1 MPASPRLAC
10 VARALIHPT
19 GPTRL
24 RAHPP
29 HWVEGRIDHR
39 RDTLYRDPRDTTY
52 DTGRMR
58 SGADPRGRRFALTNR
73 SAVAPRIDLTAC
85 DREPIH
91 IVGSIQPHG
100 FLLALDA
107 RDLTIVQASLNAPAG
122 AVVGMPLETAIPEL
136 AGIVGRRPDPIADQD
151 GALYL
156 RTVTIGSG
164 AAGQAYEVAAHRVDD
179 LIVLEMEEVDDL
191 PGDGG
196 IDVLTPRL
204 RAFVQRLHTAR
215 TVEDLCQLV
224 AEDIRL
230 VTGLDRALVYR
241 FDRDWHGT
249 VVAEA
254 NNGVLPS
261 YLDLRFPASDIP
273 AQARELYR
281 RNRLRIIPDA
291 GYVPVPIRPA
301 VTPAGT
307 PLDLSQSVLRS
318 VSPVHVE
325 YMRNMG
331 TMASMSVSILVDG
344 ALWGLISCH
353 NRQPKRVPLQA
364 RNACDVLTQI
374 FSLQLSARERGAQA
388 EQRLALG
395 AVQSRLLGFMAEED
409 SFVDG
414 LLNHPDDV
422 LALVNASGAAV
433 VTADRCR
440 LLGSTPAE
448 RAVRA
453 LYDWLSSREDAD
465 EVFSTEALA
474 EIFPAADAFA
484 DRASGLLA
492 ISVSKKYASYI
503 LWFRPEV
510 VRTVK
515 WGGNPVKAAQPDP
528 AGGPDRLHPRQSFE
542 IWKETLKGHALPWSI
557 SEIEAAKDLRSSVL
571 GIVLRRAEELAAM
584 SEELQRSNK
593 ELEAFSYSVSHDLRA
608 PFRHIVGYSNLLKNR
623 EGANLSDKG
632 RHYVETIIEA
642 AFSAGTLVDNLLAF
656 SQMGRHAL
664 NKVSGDMNAL
674 VEEVR
679 RKVLR
684 DVPPERTVLWDIEPL
699 GRAYAD
705 PAMLRLVIENL
716 LSNAVKYTRGKPEAV
731 IAMGRLPP
739 RDGEAVY
746 FVRDNGVG
754 FDMAYVDKLF
764 GVFQR
769 LHRVE
774 EFEGTGIG
782 LANVRRIVERHGG
795 RTWAE
800 GNLGQGATFY
810 FTLPLRE
817 EAH

>member
-1 MPASPRLAC
+1 M
-10 VARALIHPT
+10 I
-19 GPTRL
+19 G
-24 RAHPP
+24 
-29 HWVEGRIDHR
+29 
-39 RDTLYRDPRDTTY
+39 
-52 DTGRMR
+52 
-58 SGADPRGRRFALTNR
+58 
-73 SAVAPRIDLTAC
+73 
-85 DREPIH
+85 
-91 IVGSIQPHG
+91 
-100 FLLALDA
+100 
-107 RDLTIVQASLNAPAG
+107 ASLEAAF
-122 AVVGMPLETAIPEL
+122 PEL
-136 AGIVGRRPDPIADQD
+136 ASIVRGYLAEAAEQG

-156 RTVTIGSG
+156 RTVMLASG
-164 AAGQAYEVAAHRVDD
+164 RASQAYEVAAHRVDG
-179 LIVLEMEEVDDL
+179 LVVLEMEEVEGAT
-191 PGDGG
+191 PEGG
-196 IDVLTPRL
+196 LDALTPRL
-204 RAFVQRLHTAR
+204 RAFVQRLHVAQ
-215 TVEDLCQLV
+215 TVEELCQLV
-224 AEDIRL
+224 AEDIRHI
-230 VTGLDRALVYR
+230 TGFDRALVYR
-241 FDRDWHGT
+241 FDREWHGT
-249 VVAEA
+249 VVAE
-254 NNGVLPS
+254 NGNGVLPS

-291 GYVPVPIRPA
+291 GYVPVPIRPST
-301 VTPAGT
+301 TPAGE

-353 NRQPKRVPLQA
+353 NREPRRVPLQA
-364 RNACDVLTQI
+364 RNACDFLTQI
-374 FSLQLSARERGAQA
+374 FALQLAAKERGAQA

-395 AVQSRLLGFMAEED
+395 AVQARLLAFMAEED

-422 LALVNASGAAV
+422 LALVNASGAAI

-440 LLGSTPAE
+440 LLGATPSE
-448 RAVRA
+448 PDVRS
-453 LYDWLSSREDAD
+453 LYDWLSAQAKGDP
-465 EVFSTEALA
+465 VFATEALSEA
-474 EIFPAADAFA
+474 IPAAEGVS
-484 DRASGLLA
+484 DRASGMLA
-492 ISVSKKYASYI
+492 ISISKKYASYI

-510 VRTVK
+510 VRTVR
-515 WGGNPVKAAQPDP
+515 WGGNPTKPAQADS
-528 AGGPDRLHPRQSFE
+528 AGGPHRLHPRKSFE
-542 IWKETLKGHALPWSI
+542 IWKETVQRRSLPWSPA
-557 SEIEAAKDLRSSVL
+557 EVEAANDLRNAVL
-571 GIVLRRAEELAAM
+571 GIVLRRAEDLAAM

-608 PFRHIVGYSNLLKNR
+608 PFRHIVGYSNLLKTR
-623 EGANLSDKG
+623 EGANLSEKG
-632 RHYVETIIEA
+632 KHYVETIIDA
-642 AFSAGTLVDNLLAF
+642 ALSAGTLVDNLLSF
-656 SQMGRHAL
+656 SQMGRNAL
-664 NKVSGDMNAL
+664 NKMSGDMNTL

-684 DVPPERTVLWDIEPL
+684 DVAPDRTVHWKVGLL

-705 PAMLRLVIENL
+705 PAMLRLVVENL

-731 IAMGRLPP
+731 IEIGRLPSE
-739 RDGEAVY
+739 GGQAVF

-800 GNLGQGATFY
+800 GSLGQGATFY
-810 FTLPLRE
+810 FTLPIRE
-817 EAH
+817 EAP

>member
-1 MPASPRLAC
+1 MEIS
-10 VARALIHPT
+10 
-19 GPTRL
+19 G
-24 RAHPP
+24 
-29 HWVEGRIDHR
+29 
-39 RDTLYRDPRDTTY
+39 LYLGSD
-52 DTGRMR
+52 
-58 SGADPRGRRFALTNR
+58 A
-73 SAVAPRIDLTAC
+73 APNLDLTAC

-91 IVGSIQPHG
+91 ILGSVQPHG
-100 FLLALDA
+100 FLLALETKT
-107 RDLTIVQASLNAPAG
+107 LVIVQASANAPG
-122 AVVGMPLETAIPEL
+122 PAVVGTTLDAAFPHLAAIVRRHLEE
-136 AGIVGRRPDPIADQD
+136 AGLQA
-151 GALYL
+151 GASYL
-156 RTVTIGSG
+156 RTVTLTSD
-164 AAGQAYEVAAHRVDD
+164 AARLTYEVAAHRVDD
-179 LIVLEMEEVDDL
+179 LVVLEMEEIDASAI
-191 PGDGG
+191 G
-196 IDVLTPRL
+196 IGLDVLTPRL
-204 RAFVQRLHTAR
+204 RAFVERLQTAR

-224 AEDIRL
+224 ATDIRQI
-230 VTGLDRALVYR
+230 TGLDRALVYR

-249 VVAEA
+249 VLAEDG
-254 NNGVLPS
+254 NGALPS

-291 GYVPVPIRPA
+291 GYAPVPIQPA
-301 VTPAGT
+301 TTPAGK

-353 NRQPKRVPLQA
+353 NAMPKRVPLHA
-364 RNACDVLTQI
+364 RNACDVLAQI
-374 FSLQLSARERGAQA
+374 FALQLSAHERGAQA

-395 AVQSRLLGFMAEED
+395 ATQSRLLGFMAEED

-440 LLGSTPAE
+440 LLGATPSEAD
-448 RAVRA
+448 VRS
-453 LYDWLSSREDAD
+453 LYTWLSARGDTDA
-465 EVFSTEALA
+465 VFVSEALSDA
-474 EIFPAADAFA
+474 IPEAASFS

-515 WGGNPVKAAQPDP
+515 WGGNPVKPAMPDSE
-528 AGGPDRLHPRQSFE
+528 GGPDRLHPRKSFE
-542 IWKETLKGHALPWSI
+542 IWKETVQGRSLPWSI
-557 SEIEAAKDLRSSVL
+557 PEVEAAKDLRSSVL
-571 GIVLRRAEELAAM
+571 GIVLRRAEDLAAM
-584 SEELQRSNK
+584 SEELRRSNK

-608 PFRHIVGYSNLLKNR
+608 PFRHIVGYSNLLKTR
-623 EGANLSDKG
+623 EGANLTDKG
-632 RHYVETIIEA
+632 RHYVDTIIEA
-642 AFSAGTLVDNLLAF
+642 AFSAGTLVDNLLSF
-656 SQMGRHAL
+656 SQMGRNAL

-684 DVPPERTVLWDIEPL
+684 DVPSDRTVLWDIQPL

-705 PAMLRLVIENL
+705 PVMLRLVIENL
-716 LSNAVKYTRGKPEAV
+716 LSNAVKYTRGRAEAV
-731 IAMGRLPP
+731 ISMGRLPP
-739 RDGEAVY
+739 KDGEAVF
-746 FVRDNGVG
+746 FVRDNGAG

-795 RTWAE
+795 HTWAE
-800 GNLGQGATFY
+800 GDLGKGATFY

-817 EAH
+817 EVR

>member
-1 MPASPRLAC
+1 MNQHSAA
-10 VARALIHPT
+10 
-19 GPTRL
+19 
-24 RAHPP
+24 
-29 HWVEGRIDHR
+29 
-39 RDTLYRDPRDTTY
+39 
-52 DTGRMR
+52 
-58 SGADPRGRRFALTNR
+58 ALTT
-73 SAVAPRIDLTAC
+73 IDLTAC

-91 IVGSIQPHG
+91 IVGSVQPHG
-100 FLLALDA
+100 FLLALDGPE
-107 RDLTIVQASLNAPAG
+107 RIIVQASANAPEAA
-122 AVVGMPLETAIPEL
+122 AVGHRLADAFPEL
-136 AGIVGRRPDPIADQD
+136 DALVRRFLDGGPGQD
-151 GALYL
+151 GATYL
-156 RTVTIGSG
+156 RTVALG
-164 AAGQAYEVAAHRVDD
+164 ADVARQSYEVAAHRVDD
-179 LIVLEMEEVDDL
+179 LVVLELEETDEAPDEAGL
-191 PGDGG
+191 DA
-196 IDVLTPRL
+196 LTPRL
-204 RAFVQRLHTAR
+204 RAFVERLHAAR
-215 TVEDLCQLV
+215 SVEDLCQLL
-224 AEDIRL
+224 AEDVRH
-230 VTGLDRALVYR
+230 VTGFDRALVYR

-249 VVAEA
+249 VLAEDG
-254 NNGVLPS
+254 NGVLPS

-291 GYVPVPIRPA
+291 GYAPVPIRPA
-301 VTPAGT
+301 MTPAGKR
-307 PLDLSQSVLRS
+307 LDLSQSVLRS

-344 ALWGLISCH
+344 ALWGLVSCH
-353 NRQPKRVPLQA
+353 NREPKRVPLQA

-374 FSLQLSARERGAQA
+374 FALQLSAKVRGEQA

-395 AVQSRLLGFMAEED
+395 QVQARLLGYMAEEE

-440 LLGSTPAE
+440 LLGATPPE
-448 RAVRA
+448 REVRA
-453 LYDWLSSREDAD
+453 LYDWLSARAEAD
-465 EVFSTEALA
+465 DVIWTDALA
-474 EIFPAADAFA
+474 EDFSRAEGFA

-492 ISVSKKYASYI
+492 ISISKKYASYV

-515 WGGNPVKAAQPDP
+515 WGGNPVKAARPDP
-528 AGGPDRLHPRQSFE
+528 DGGPERLHPRKSFE
-542 IWKETLKGHALPWSI
+542 IWKETVKGRSLPWSTP
-557 SEIEAAKDLRSSVL
+557 EIEAAKDLRASVL

-608 PFRHIVGYSNLLKNR
+608 PFRHIVGYANLLKNR
-623 EGANLSDKG
+623 EGAQLSQKG

-642 AFSAGTLVDNLLAF
+642 AFSAGTLVDNLLTF

-664 NKVSGDMNAL
+664 NKVTGDLNGL

-679 RKVLR
+679 RKVQR
-684 DVPPERTVLWDIEPL
+684 DVTPDRSVRWEIGPL
-699 GRAYAD
+699 GRVHAD
-705 PAMLRLVIENL
+705 PVMLRLVIENL
-716 LSNAVKYTRGKPEAV
+716 LSNAVKYTRGRAPAV
-731 IAMGRLPP
+731 IEVGRLPP
-739 RDGEAVY
+739 QDHEAVF

-754 FDMAYVDKLF
+754 FDMAYVEKLF

-800 GNLGQGATFY
+800 GAPDRGATFF
-810 FTLPLRE
+810 FTLPFRE
-817 EAH
+817 ET

>member
-1 MPASPRLAC
+1 MNQRSDA
-10 VARALIHPT
+10 
-19 GPTRL
+19 
-24 RAHPP
+24 AHQ
-29 HWVEGRIDHR
+29 H
-39 RDTLYRDPRDTTY
+39 
-52 DTGRMR
+52 
-58 SGADPRGRRFALTNR
+58 
-73 SAVAPRIDLTAC
+73 IDLSAC

-91 IVGSIQPHG
+91 IVGSVQPHG
-100 FLLALDA
+100 FLLALDVP
-107 RDLTIVQASLNAPAG
+107 DLTVVQASANAPA
-122 AVVGMPLETAIPEL
+122 AVGTMLERAFPEL
-136 AGIVGRRPDPIADQD
+136 AALVRRYLQGAAHQD
-151 GALYL
+151 GAVYL
-156 RTVTIGSG
+156 RTVTLGSG
-164 AAGQAYEVAAHRVDD
+164 RDGQAYEVAAHGVDGLVVLELEETDD
-179 LIVLEMEEVDDL
+179 LS
-191 PGDGG
+191 GDAGL
-196 IDVLTPRL
+196 DALTPRL
-204 RAFVQRLHTAR
+204 RAFVERLQAAR
-215 TVEDLCQLV
+215 GVEDLCHLLAQ
-224 AEDIRL
+224 DIRH
-230 VTGLDRALVYR
+230 VTGFDRALVYR

-249 VVAEA
+249 VLAEDG
-254 NNGVLPS
+254 NGVLPS

-291 GYVPVPIRPA
+291 GYVPVPVRPSA
-301 VTPAGT
+301 TPSGK

-344 ALWGLISCH
+344 ALWGLVSCH
-353 NRQPKRVPLQA
+353 NEGPRRVPLQA
-364 RNACDVLTQI
+364 RNACDFLTQI
-374 FSLQLSARERGAQA
+374 FALQLSAKVRGEQA

-395 AVQSRLLGFMAEED
+395 AVQSRLLAYMAEEE

-440 LLGSTPAE
+440 LLGATPSE
-448 RAVRA
+448 REVRA
-453 LYDWLSSREDAD
+453 LYDWLSVGDED
-465 EVFSTEALA
+465 EVFVTEALSDVLARA
-474 EIFPAADAFA
+474 EGFA
-484 DRASGLLA
+484 DRASGVLA
-492 ISVSKKYASYI
+492 ISISKKYASYVI
-503 LWFRPEV
+503 WFRPEV

-515 WGGNPVKAAQPDP
+515 WGGNPEKAVRPDP
-528 AGGPDRLHPRQSFE
+528 AGGPDRLHPRKSFE
-542 IWKETLKGHALPWSI
+542 IWKETVKGRSLPWSL
-557 SEIEAAKDLRSSVL
+557 SEVEAAKDLRASVL

-608 PFRHIVGYSNLLKNR
+608 PFRHIVGYSNLLKNK

-632 RHYVETIIEA
+632 RHYVDTIIEA
-642 AFSAGTLVDNLLAF
+642 AFSAGTLVDNLLTF

-664 NKVSGDMNAL
+664 NKVSGDLNAL

-679 RKVLR
+679 RKVSR
-684 DVPPERTVLWDIEPL
+684 DIAPDRTVRWEIGPL
-699 GRAYAD
+699 GRVHAD
-705 PAMLRLVIENL
+705 PVMLRLVIENL

-731 IAMGRLPP
+731 IEVGRLPP
-739 RDGEAVY
+739 QDGEAVF
-746 FVRDNGVG
+746 FVRDNGAG

-800 GNLGQGATFY
+800 GRLGEGATFH
-810 FTLPLRE
+810 FTLPTRE
-817 EAH
+817 EA

>member
-1 MPASPRLAC
+1 MSRASDA
-10 VARALIHPT
+10 AQ
-19 GPTRL
+19 
-24 RAHPP
+24 
-29 HWVEGRIDHR
+29 
-39 RDTLYRDPRDTTY
+39 
-52 DTGRMR
+52 
-58 SGADPRGRRFALTNR
+58 
-73 SAVAPRIDLTAC
+73 RIDLSAC

-91 IVGSIQPHG
+91 IVGSVQPHG

-107 RDLTIVQASLNAPAG
+107 RTLTVVQASANAPLA
-122 AVVGMPLETAIPEL
+122 ASVGTALESAYPEL
-136 AGIVGRRPDPIADQD
+136 AALAQRYRDAQDEQD

-156 RTVTIGSG
+156 RTVTLGTD
-164 AAGQAYEVAAHRVDD
+164 ATRQAYEVAAHRVDD
-179 LIVLEMEEVDDL
+179 ILVLELEETDDASGEAGL
-191 PGDGG
+191 DA
-196 IDVLTPRL
+196 LAARL
-204 RAFVQRLHTAR
+204 RAFVQRLHAAR
-215 TVEDLCQLV
+215 SVEDLCQLL
-224 AEDIRL
+224 AQDIRH
-230 VTGLDRALVYR
+230 VTGFDRALVYR

-249 VVAEA
+249 VLAEDG
-254 NNGVLPS
+254 NGVLPS

-291 GYVPVPIRPA
+291 GYAPVPIRPGT
-301 VTPAGT
+301 TPAGR

-344 ALWGLISCH
+344 ALWGLVSCH
-353 NRQPKRVPLQA
+353 NQGPKRVPLQA
-364 RNACDVLTQI
+364 RNACDFLTQI
-374 FSLQLSARERGAQA
+374 FALQLSAKVRGEQA

-395 AVQSRLLGFMAEED
+395 AVQARLLGFMAEED

-422 LALVNASGAAV
+422 LGLVNASGAAV

-440 LLGSTPAE
+440 LLGATPPE
-448 RAVRA
+448 RAVRT
-453 LYDWLSSREDAD
+453 LYDWLSARGEAED
-465 EVFSTEALA
+465 VFVTEALA
-474 EIFPAADAFA
+474 ETFPRAAGFTDL
-484 DRASGLLA
+484 ASGLLA
-492 ISVSKKYASYI
+492 ISVSKRYASYI

-515 WGGNPVKAAQPDP
+515 WGGNPVKAARPDP
-528 AGGPDRLHPRQSFE
+528 EGGPDRLHPRKSFE
-542 IWKETLKGHALPWSI
+542 IWKETLKGRSLPWSLP
-557 SEIEAAKDLRSSVL
+557 EIEAAKDLRASVL

-608 PFRHIVGYSNLLKNR
+608 PFRHIVGYANLLKNR
-623 EGANLSDKG
+623 EGPSLSEKG

-642 AFSAGTLVDNLLAF
+642 AFSAGTLVDNLLTF

-664 NKVSGDMNAL
+664 NKVPGDMGAL
-674 VEEVR
+674 AEEVR

-684 DVPPERTVLWDIEPL
+684 DVGPERVVRWEIGPL

-716 LSNAVKYTRGKPEAV
+716 LSNAVKYTRGRPEAV
-731 IAMGRLPP
+731 IAIGRLPP
-739 RDGEAVY
+739 RDGEDVF

-800 GNLGQGATFY
+800 SRLGAGATFY
-810 FTLPLRE
+810 FTLPVRE

>member
-1 MPASPRLAC
+1 
-10 VARALIHPT
+10 
-19 GPTRL
+19 
-24 RAHPP
+24 
-29 HWVEGRIDHR
+29 
-39 RDTLYRDPRDTTY
+39 LYQ
-52 DTGRMR
+52 R
-58 SGADPRGRRFALTNR
+58 SDAAQND
-73 SAVAPRIDLTAC
+73 VDLTAC

-91 IVGSIQPHG
+91 IVGSVQPHG
-100 FLLALDA
+100 FLLALDLPVL
-107 RDLTIVQASLNAPAG
+107 RIVQASANAPAAAQVG
-122 AVVGMPLETAIPEL
+122 ATLSSAFPEL
-136 AGIVGRRPDPIADQD
+136 DAIVRHYLDGHRQQD
-151 GALYL
+151 GATYL
-156 RTVTIGSG
+156 RTVTLGSG
-164 AAGQAYEVAAHRVDD
+164 SMRQAYEVAAHRVDD
-179 LIVLEMEEVDDL
+179 LVVLELEETADSS
-191 PGDGG
+191 GDAGL
-196 IDVLTPRL
+196 DALTPRL
-204 RAFVQRLHTAR
+204 RAFVERLHAAR
-215 TVEDLCQLV
+215 SVEDLCQLL
-224 AEDIRL
+224 AQDIRH
-230 VTGLDRALVYR
+230 VTGFDRALVYR

-249 VVAEA
+249 VLAEDS
-254 NNGVLPS
+254 NGVLPS

-291 GYVPVPIRPA
+291 NYVPVPVRPTT
-301 VTPAGT
+301 TPEGE

-344 ALWGLISCH
+344 ALWGLVSCH
-353 NRQPKRVPLQA
+353 NRDPKRVPLQA

-374 FSLQLSARERGAQA
+374 FALQLSAKVRGEQA

-395 AVQSRLLGFMAEED
+395 AVQVRLLGYMAEEE

-440 LLGSTPAE
+440 LLGSTPPE
-448 RAVRA
+448 GEVRA
-453 LYDWLSSREDAD
+453 LYDWLSARGDAD
-465 EVFSTEALA
+465 DVFVTDALA
-474 EIFPAADAFA
+474 EGFPQATAVA
-484 DRASGLLA
+484 DRASGVLA
-492 ISVSKKYASYI
+492 ISVSKKYASYV

-515 WGGNPVKAAQPDP
+515 WGGNPVKAARPDP
-528 AGGPDRLHPRQSFE
+528 GGGPDRLHPRKSFE
-542 IWKETLKGHALPWSI
+542 TWKETVKGRSLPWSVP
-557 SEIEAAKDLRSSVL
+557 EVEAAKDLRASVL

-608 PFRHIVGYSNLLKNR
+608 PFRHIVGYSNLLKTR
-623 EGANLSDKG
+623 EAPNLSEKG

-642 AFSAGTLVDNLLAF
+642 ALSAGTLVDNLLTF

-664 NKVSGDMNAL
+664 NKVSGDLNAL

-679 RKVLR
+679 RKVER
-684 DVPPERTVLWDIEPL
+684 DVTPDRTVRWEVGPL
-699 GRAYAD
+699 GRVHAD
-705 PAMLRLVIENL
+705 PVMLRLVIENL
-716 LSNAVKYTRGKPEAV
+716 LSNAVKYSRGRPEAV
-731 IAMGRLPP
+731 IEVGRLPP
-739 RDGEAVY
+739 QDGEAVF

-754 FDMAYVDKLF
+754 FDMAYVGKLF

-800 GNLGQGATFY
+800 GDLGKGATFY
-810 FTLPLRE
+810 FTLPIRE
-817 EAH
+817 EAR

>member
-1 MPASPRLAC
+1 MKPSHDA
-10 VARALIHPT
+10 
-19 GPTRL
+19 
-24 RAHPP
+24 
-29 HWVEGRIDHR
+29 E
-39 RDTLYRDPRDTTY
+39 
-52 DTGRMR
+52 
-58 SGADPRGRRFALTNR
+58 
-73 SAVAPRIDLTAC
+73 PRIDLTAC

-91 IVGSIQPHG
+91 IVGSVQPHG
-100 FLLALDA
+100 FLLVLEPPS
-107 RDLTIVQASLNAPAG
+107 LTVVQASANAPAEAAVGTSLDAVFPHLAAIVRRHLDEPG
-122 AVVGMPLETAIPEL
+122 AQT
-136 AGIVGRRPDPIADQD
+136 
-151 GALYL
+151 GASYL
-156 RTVTIGSG
+156 RTVTLTSD
-164 AAGQAYEVAAHRVDD
+164 AARLTYEVAAHRVDG
-179 LIVLEMEEVDDL
+179 LVVLELEEVDAAAADL
-191 PGDGG
+191 GL
-196 IDVLTPRL
+196 DVLTPRL
-204 RAFVQRLHTAR
+204 RSFVERLHAAHDIA
-215 TVEDLCQLV
+215 ELCHLV
-224 AEDIRL
+224 AQDIRA

-249 VVAEA
+249 VLAEDG
-254 NNGVLPS
+254 NGALPS

-281 RNRLRIIPDA
+281 RNRMRIIPDA
-291 GYVPVPIRPA
+291 GYAPVPILPA
-301 VTPAGT
+301 ATPSGK

-331 TMASMSVSILVDG
+331 TMASMSVSILIDG

-353 NRQPKRVPLQA
+353 NAAPKRVPLHA
-364 RNACDVLTQI
+364 RNACDVLAQI
-374 FSLQLSARERGAQA
+374 FALQLSARERGAQA

-395 AVQSRLLGFMAEED
+395 QVQARLLGFMAEED

-414 LLNHPDDV
+414 LLKHPDDV

-440 LLGSTPAE
+440 LMGATPEE
-448 RAVRA
+448 RDVRA
-453 LYDWLSSREDAD
+453 MYDWLSARGDTDDVFVSESLSEAIPGAASYAD
-465 EVFSTEALA
+465 H
-474 EIFPAADAFA
+474 
-484 DRASGLLA
+484 ASGLLA

-515 WGGNPVKAAQPDP
+515 WGGNPVKPAVPDP
-528 AGGPDRLHPRQSFE
+528 AGGPDRLHPRKSFE
-542 IWKETLKGHALPWSI
+542 IWKETVQGRSLPWSI
-557 SEIEAAKDLRSSVL
+557 PEVEAAKDLRASVL

-584 SEELQRSNK
+584 CEELQRSNK

-608 PFRHIVGYSNLLKNR
+608 PFRHIVGYSNLLKTR
-623 EGANLSDKG
+623 EGANLSEKG
-632 RHYVETIIEA
+632 RHYVDTIIEA
-642 AFSAGTLVDNLLAF
+642 AFSAGTLVDNLLSF
-656 SQMGRHAL
+656 SQMGRNAL
-664 NKVSGDMNAL
+664 KKVTGDMNAL

-684 DVPPERTVLWDIEPL
+684 DVPADRAVRWEIEPL

-705 PAMLRLVIENL
+705 PVMLRLVIENL

-731 IAMGRLPP
+731 IAVGRLPP
-739 RDGEAVY
+739 KDGEAVF
-746 FVRDNGVG
+746 FVRDNGAG

-774 EFEGTGIG
+774 DFEGTGIG

-800 GNLGQGATFY
+800 GHLGRGATFY

>member
-1 MPASPRLAC
+1 
-10 VARALIHPT
+10 
-19 GPTRL
+19 
-24 RAHPP
+24 
-29 HWVEGRIDHR
+29 
-39 RDTLYRDPRDTTY
+39 LYQ
-52 DTGRMR
+52 R
-58 SGADPRGRRFALTNR
+58 SDAAQND
-73 SAVAPRIDLTAC
+73 IDLTAC

-91 IVGSIQPHG
+91 IVGSVQPHG
-100 FLLALDA
+100 FLLALDLPA
-107 RDLTIVQASLNAPAG
+107 LRIVQASANAPAAAPVG
-122 AVVGMPLETAIPEL
+122 ATLDRAFPEL
-136 AGIVGRRPDPIADQD
+136 DAIVRCYLDGGNRQD
-151 GALYL
+151 GATSL
-156 RTVTIGSG
+156 RTVTLGSG
-164 AAGQAYEVAAHRVDD
+164 SARQAYEVAAHRVDN
-179 LIVLEMEEVDDL
+179 LIVLELEEVAD
-191 PGDGG
+191 PSGDAGL
-196 IDVLTPRL
+196 DALTPRL
-204 RAFVQRLHTAR
+204 RAFVERLHAAR
-215 TVEDLCQLV
+215 SVEDLCQFL
-224 AEDIRL
+224 AEDIRHL
-230 VTGLDRALVYR
+230 TGFDRALVYR

-249 VVAEA
+249 VLAEDG
-254 NNGVLPS
+254 NGVLPS

-301 VTPAGT
+301 LTPAGE

-344 ALWGLISCH
+344 ALWGLVSCH
-353 NRQPKRVPLQA
+353 NRAPKRVPLQA

-374 FSLQLSARERGAQA
+374 FALQLSAKVRGAQA

-395 AVQSRLLGFMAEED
+395 AVQARLLGYMAEEE

-440 LLGSTPAE
+440 LLGATPSE
-448 RAVRA
+448 REIRV
-453 LYDWLSSREDAD
+453 LYDWLSARGDAD
-465 EVFSTEALA
+465 DVFATDALA
-474 EIFPAADAFA
+474 EDFPQAEAIA
-484 DRASGLLA
+484 DRASGVLA

-528 AGGPDRLHPRQSFE
+528 AGGPDRLHPRKSFE
-542 IWKETLKGHALPWSI
+542 IWKETLKGRSLPWSTP
-557 SEIEAAKDLRSSVL
+557 EVETAKDLRASVL

-608 PFRHIVGYSNLLKNR
+608 PFRHIVGYSNLLKTR
-623 EGANLSDKG
+623 EGANLSERG

-642 AFSAGTLVDNLLAF
+642 AFSAGTLVDNLLSF

-664 NKVSGDMNAL
+664 NKVSGDLNAL
-674 VEEVR
+674 VDEVR
-679 RKVLR
+679 RKVER
-684 DVPPERTVLWDIEPL
+684 DVTPDRILRWEIGSL
-699 GRAYAD
+699 GRVHAD
-705 PAMLRLVIENL
+705 PVMLRLVIENL

-731 IAMGRLPP
+731 IEIGRLPAQ
-739 RDGEAVY
+739 DGEAVF

-782 LANVRRIVERHGG
+782 LANVRRIIERHGG

-800 GNLGQGATFY
+800 GRPGAGATFH
-810 FTLPLRE
+810 FTLPIRE
-817 EAH
+817 EVR

>member
-1 MPASPRLAC
+1 MNRASEA
-10 VARALIHPT
+10 
-19 GPTRL
+19 
-24 RAHPP
+24 
-29 HWVEGRIDHR
+29 
-39 RDTLYRDPRDTTY
+39 
-52 DTGRMR
+52 
-58 SGADPRGRRFALTNR
+58 
-73 SAVAPRIDLTAC
+73 APRIDLTAC
-85 DREPIH
+85 EREPIH
-91 IVGSIQPHG
+91 IVGSVQPHG

-107 RDLTIVQASLNAPAG
+107 RTLVIAQASANAPVAASIG
-122 AVVGMPLETAIPEL
+122 TALEAIFPEL
-136 AGIVGRRPDPIADQD
+136 AALARRFLDGGGEPD
-151 GALYL
+151 GAQYL
-156 RTVTIGSG
+156 RTVTLGSG
-164 AAGQAYEVAAHRVDD
+164 ATRQAYEVAAHRVDD
-179 LIVLEMEEVDDL
+179 LLVLELEETDDASGEAGL
-191 PGDGG
+191 DA
-196 IDVLTPRL
+196 LNPRL
-204 RAFVQRLHTAR
+204 RAFVQRLHTAPN
-215 TVEDLCQLV
+215 VEDLCQLL
-224 AEDIRL
+224 AADIRHI
-230 VTGLDRALVYR
+230 TGFDRALVYR

-249 VVAEA
+249 VLAESG
-254 NNGVLPS
+254 NGVLPS

-291 GYVPVPIRPA
+291 GYAPVPIRPA
-301 VTPAGT
+301 MTPAGT

-344 ALWGLISCH
+344 VLWGLVSCH
-353 NRQPKRVPLQA
+353 NGTPKRVPLQA
-364 RNACDVLTQI
+364 RNACDFLTQV
-374 FSLQLSARERGAQA
+374 FALQLSAKVRGEQA

-395 AVQSRLLGFMAEED
+395 AIQARLLGFMAEED

-422 LALVNASGAAV
+422 LALVNAAGAAV

-440 LLGSTPAE
+440 ILGAAPPE
-448 RAVRA
+448 GEVRA
-453 LYDWLSSREDAD
+453 LYEWLSARGEAED
-465 EVFSTEALA
+465 VFVTEALA
-474 EIFPAADAFA
+474 EDFPRAQDIA

-492 ISVSKKYASYI
+492 ISVSKRYPSYI

-515 WGGNPVKAAQPDP
+515 WGGNPVKAVQPDP
-528 AGGPDRLHPRQSFE
+528 EGGPDRLHPRKSFE
-542 IWKETLKGHALPWSI
+542 IWKETLKGRSLPWSLP
-557 SEIEAAKDLRSSVL
+557 EVEAAKDLRASVL

-608 PFRHIVGYSNLLKNR
+608 PFRHIVGYANLLKNR
-623 EGANLSDKG
+623 ESPNLTDKG

-642 AFSAGTLVDNLLAF
+642 ALSAGTLVDNLLTF

-664 NKVSGDMNAL
+664 NKVSGDLNAL

-684 DVPPERTVLWDIEPL
+684 DIAPDRTVRWKVAPL

-716 LSNAVKYTRGKPEAV
+716 LSNAVKYSRDAEEAV
-731 IAMGRLPP
+731 IEVGRLPP
-739 RDGEAVY
+739 RDGEAVF

-800 GNLGQGATFY
+800 SRTGEGATFY
-810 FTLPLRE
+810 FTLPVRE

>member
-1 MPASPRLAC
+1 MESGLNQHSTAARLS
-10 VARALIHPT
+10 L
-19 GPTRL
+19 
-24 RAHPP
+24 
-29 HWVEGRIDHR
+29 
-39 RDTLYRDPRDTTY
+39 
-52 DTGRMR
+52 
-58 SGADPRGRRFALTNR
+58 
-73 SAVAPRIDLTAC
+73 DLTAC

-91 IVGSIQPHG
+91 IVGSVQPHG

-107 RDLTIVQASLNAPAG
+107 AGTIVQASTNAPASAAIGTRLG
-122 AVVGMPLETAIPEL
+122 AAFPEL
-136 AGIVGRRPDPIADQD
+136 DALVHRYLDGGAIQD
-151 GALYL
+151 GATYL
-156 RTVTIGSG
+156 RTVALGSEE
-164 AAGQAYEVAAHRVDD
+164 ARLFYEVAAHRVDD
-179 LIVLEMEEVDDL
+179 LVVLELEETDDASGNAGL
-191 PGDGG
+191 DA
-196 IDVLTPRL
+196 LTPRL
-204 RAFVQRLHTAR
+204 RAFVERLHAAGS
-215 TVEDLCQLV
+215 VEDLCQLL
-224 AEDIRL
+224 AEDIRH
-230 VTGLDRALVYR
+230 VTGFDRALVYR

-249 VVAEA
+249 VLAESG
-254 NNGVLPS
+254 NGVLPS

-291 GYVPVPIRPA
+291 GYRPVPIRPGT
-301 VTPAGT
+301 TPGGR

-344 ALWGLISCH
+344 ALWGLVSCH
-353 NRQPKRVPLQA
+353 NHDPKRVPLQA
-364 RNACDVLTQI
+364 RNACDFLTQI
-374 FSLQLSARERGAQA
+374 FALQLSAKVRGEQA

-395 AVQSRLLGFMAEED
+395 QVQARLLAYMAEEE
-409 SFVDG
+409 SFIDG

-440 LLGSTPAE
+440 LLGSTPPE
-448 RAVRA
+448 REVRA
-453 LYDWLSSREDAD
+453 LYEWLSERGEADDVVATDALSEDFLRAG
-465 EVFSTEALA
+465 A
-474 EIFPAADAFA
+474 IA

-492 ISVSKKYASYI
+492 ISISKKYASYV

-515 WGGNPVKAAQPDP
+515 WGGNPVKPAHPDP
-528 AGGPDRLHPRQSFE
+528 EGGPDRLHPRKSFE
-542 IWKETLKGHALPWSI
+542 IWKETVKGRSMPWSVP
-557 SEIEAAKDLRSSVL
+557 EVEAAKDLRASVL

-642 AFSAGTLVDNLLAF
+642 AFSAGTLVDNLLTF

-664 NKVSGDMNAL
+664 NKVSGDLNGL

-684 DVPPERTVLWDIEPL
+684 DVPPDRTVRWEIGPL
-699 GRAYAD
+699 GRVHAD
-705 PAMLRLVIENL
+705 PVMLRLVLENL
-716 LSNAVKYTRGKPEAV
+716 LSNAVKYTRGREPAV
-731 IAMGRLPP
+731 VAVERLPP
-739 RDGEAVY
+739 QDHEAV
-746 FVRDNGVG
+746 FVVRDNGVG
-754 FDMAYVDKLF
+754 FDMAYVEKLF

-800 GNLGQGATFY
+800 GEPGRGARFY

-817 EAH
+817 EA

>member
-1 MPASPRLAC
+1 MRGDPGPGGQLHLNDAIAGT
-10 VARALIHPT
+10 ARI
-19 GPTRL
+19 
-24 RAHPP
+24 
-29 HWVEGRIDHR
+29 
-39 RDTLYRDPRDTTY
+39 
-52 DTGRMR
+52 
-58 SGADPRGRRFALTNR
+58 N
-73 SAVAPRIDLTAC
+73 LTAC
-85 DREPIH
+85 DREPID
-91 IVGSIQPHG
+91 IVSSVQPHG
-100 FLLALDA
+100 FLLSLDT
-107 RDLTIVQASLNAPAG
+107 RNLTIAQASANAPMAASVGSTLEG
-122 AVVGMPLETAIPEL
+122 AFPEL
-136 AGIVGRRPDPIADQD
+136 AALVRRYLDEAAEPDVAH
-151 GALYL
+151 YL
-156 RTVTIGSG
+156 RTVTLIFGTTR
-164 AAGQAYEVAAHRVDD
+164 QAYEVAAHRVGD
-179 LIVLEMEEVDDL
+179 LVVLELEETDETSGEAGLDAL
-191 PGDGG
+191 N
-196 IDVLTPRL
+196 PRL

-215 TVEDLCQLV
+215 SVEDLCQLV
-224 AEDIRL
+224 AEDIRH
-230 VTGLDRALVYR
+230 VTGFDRALVYR

-249 VVAEA
+249 VLAEDG
-254 NNGVLPS
+254 NGILPS

-291 GYVPVPIRPA
+291 SYAPVPIQPA
-301 VTPAGT
+301 ATPAGK

-344 ALWGLISCH
+344 ALWGLVSCH
-353 NRQPKRVPLQA
+353 NCEPRRVPLQA
-364 RNACDVLTQI
+364 RNACDFLTQI
-374 FSLQLSARERGAQA
+374 FALQLSAKVRGEQA

-395 AVQSRLLGFMAEED
+395 AVQARLLAFMAEED

-414 LLNHPDDV
+414 LLKHPDDV
-422 LALVNASGAAV
+422 LSLVNASGAAV

-440 LLGSTPAE
+440 LLGATPEE
-448 RAVRA
+448 REVRA
-453 LYDWLSSREDAD
+453 LYDWLSSRGDTD
-465 EVFSTEALA
+465 EVFATEALPEAFPQA
-474 EIFPAADAFA
+474 ETFA
-484 DRASGLLA
+484 ERASGLLA
-492 ISVSKKYASYI
+492 ISVSKRYASYI

-528 AGGPDRLHPRQSFE
+528 EGGPDRLHPRKSFE
-542 IWKETLKGHALPWSI
+542 TWKETLKSRSLPWSLP
-557 SEIEAAKDLRSSVL
+557 EIEAAKDLRASVL

-584 SEELQRSNK
+584 SEELQRTNK

-608 PFRHIVGYSNLLKNR
+608 PFRHIVGYANLLKTR
-623 EGANLSDKG
+623 EGANLSEKG
-632 RHYVETIIEA
+632 HHYVGTIIEA
-642 AFSAGTLVDNLLAF
+642 AFSAGTLVDNLLSF
-656 SQMGRHAL
+656 SQMGRHSL
-664 NKVSGDMNAL
+664 RKVAGDMNAL

-684 DVPPERTVLWDIEPL
+684 DVPDDRALRWEVGQL

-716 LSNAVKYTRGKPEAV
+716 LSNAVKYSRGRPEAV
-731 IAMGRLPP
+731 IEVGRMPTQ
-739 RDGEAVY
+739 DGEAVF

-800 GNLGQGATFY
+800 GDLGKGATFY
-810 FTLPLRE
+810 FTLPIRE

>member
-1 MPASPRLAC
+1 MNQTSHSA
-10 VARALIHPT
+10 
-19 GPTRL
+19 TR
-24 RAHPP
+24 P
-29 HWVEGRIDHR
+29 V
-39 RDTLYRDPRDTTY
+39 
-52 DTGRMR
+52 
-58 SGADPRGRRFALTNR
+58 
-73 SAVAPRIDLTAC
+73 DLSVC

-91 IVGSIQPHG
+91 IVGSVQPHG
-100 FLLALDA
+100 FLLTLALP
-107 RDLTIVQASLNAPAG
+107 DLTVVQASENAPSSASPG
-122 AVVGMPLETAIPEL
+122 ASLDGAFPEL
-136 AGIVGRRPDPIADQD
+136 AVLVRRYLDGEAPQD
-151 GALYL
+151 GATYL
-156 RTVTIGSG
+156 RTVTLGSG
-164 AAGQAYEVAAHRVDD
+164 SSRQGYEVAAHRVDD
-179 LIVLEMEEVDDL
+179 LVVLELEETDNL
-191 PGDGG
+191 SGDAGL
-196 IDVLTPRL
+196 DALTPRL
-204 RAFVQRLHTAR
+204 RAFVEHLHAAR
-215 TVEDLCQLV
+215 SVEDLCQLL
-224 AEDIRL
+224 AEDIRY
-230 VTGLDRALVYR
+230 VTGFDRALVYR

-249 VVAEA
+249 VLAED
-254 NNGVLPS
+254 GSGILPS

-291 GYVPVPIRPA
+291 GYRPVPIHPSA
-301 VTPAGT
+301 TPAGK

-344 ALWGLISCH
+344 ALWGLVSCH
-353 NRQPKRVPLQA
+353 NRDPKRVPLQA
-364 RNACDVLTQI
+364 RNACDFLTQI
-374 FSLQLSARERGAQA
+374 FALQLAARERGAQA

-395 AVQSRLLGFMAEED
+395 AVQARLLAYMAEEE

-433 VTADRCR
+433 VTAEKCR
-440 LLGSTPAE
+440 LLGATPSE
-448 RAVRA
+448 REVRA
-453 LYDWLSSREDAD
+453 LSDWLAARDEE
-465 EVFSTEALA
+465 EVFVAEALSEVFPPA
-474 EIFPAADAFA
+474 EAFA
-484 DRASGLLA
+484 DRASGVLA
-492 ISVSKKYASYI
+492 ISVSKKYASYV

-515 WGGNPVKAAQPDP
+515 WGGNPVKAVRPDP
-528 AGGPDRLHPRQSFE
+528 SGGPDRLHPRKSFE
-542 IWKETLKGHALPWSI
+542 IWKETVKGRSLPWTLP
-557 SEIEAAKDLRSSVL
+557 EVEAAKDLRASVL
-571 GIVLRRAEELAAM
+571 GIVLRRAEELAAI

-608 PFRHIVGYSNLLKNR
+608 PFRHIVGYSNLLKTR
-623 EGANLSDKG
+623 EGANLSEKG

-642 AFSAGTLVDNLLAF
+642 AFSAGTLVDNLLSF

-664 NKVSGDMNAL
+664 NKVTGDLNAL

-679 RKVLR
+679 RKVQR
-684 DVPPERTVLWDIEPL
+684 DITPDRTVRWEIGDL
-699 GRAYAD
+699 GRVHAD
-705 PAMLRLVIENL
+705 PVMLRLVIENL
-716 LSNAVKYTRGKPEAV
+716 LSNAVKYSRGKPVAV
-731 IAMGRLPP
+731 VEIGRAPP
-739 RDGEAVY
+739 QDGEAVFY
-746 FVRDNGVG
+746 VRDNGAG

-800 GNLGQGATFY
+800 GRLGEGATFY
-810 FTLPLRE
+810 FTLPIRE